1 MADDGGFLFFDCETT
16 GLPRTRHFSPDDVS
30 GWPRLVQLAW
40 GLYDLR
46 GEELA
51 RRCHIVKPKGFVIP
65 AEATLIH
72 GISHDQALRTGKDL
86 RTVVEEF
93 RMIAERP
100 GVTLVAHNLDYDC
113 GVMAGELVRLKKP
126 LDFLD
131 RARVCTMKETT
142 DFCRLP
148 RPGGGWGYKWPTL
161 IELHT
166 HLFGA
171 PYDGAHDAAAD
182 LDACRRC
189 FFRLFEE
196 GLIELP

>member
-1 MADDGGFLFFDCETT
+1 MAADGGFLFFDCETT
-16 GLPRTRHFSPDDVS
+16 GLPLTRRFSPEDVS

-40 GLYDLR
+40 GLYDLP
-46 GEELA
+46 GEEIES
-51 RRCHIVKPKGFVIP
+51 RCHIVKPKGFLIP

-72 GISHDQALRTGKDL
+72 GISQYQALKAGKDL
-86 RTVVEEF
+86 RSVVEEF
-93 RMIAERP
+93 RAVAERS
-100 GVTLVAHNLDYDC
+100 GVTLVAHNMDYDC
-113 GVMAGELVRLKKP
+113 GVMAGELVRLELP

-142 DFCRLP
+142 EFCRLP
-148 RPGGGWGYKWPTL
+148 RPGGWGFKWPTL
-161 IELHT
+161 VELHT
-166 HLFGA
+166 HLFGT

-189 FFRLFEE
+189 FFRLLED